1 MSRLP
6 DFIIMPVDDDSEYV
20 KHVYLILL
28 LWTALVVLAGVGL
41 AIVSATA

>member
-6 DFIIMPVDDDSEYV
+6 DYIIMPVDEDSEYV

-28 LWTALVVLAGVGL
+28 LWTTLVIVAGIGL
-41 AIVSATA
+41 AVVSATA

>member
-6 DFIIMPVDDDSEYV
+6 DYVIMPVDDDGEYV

-28 LWTALVVLAGVGL
+28 LWIVFVVVAGIGL
-41 AIVSATA
+41 AVVALG